1 MKTVGAF
8 EAKTHLSELL
18 DLAAMGER
26 FMITKRGKPV
36 AMIVPP
42 EQEPAMTPEE
52 AVAALRELRARIT
65 LGDDLTIRDLIEE
78 GRR

>member
-1 MKTVGAF
+1 MKTIGAF

-26 FMITKRGKPV
+26 FLVTKRGKPV

-42 EQEPAMTPEE
+42 EQQPAMTPSE
-52 AVAALRELRARIT
+52 AVAGLRELRARIT
-65 LGDDLTIRDLIEE
+65 LGEDLTIRDLIDE